1 MELFLPE
8 NLWIW
13 LVMLYGLLRG
23 ARDVIKK
30 KALEKSTMMEVLFFY
45 TLLSFLFVSYEAK
58 NALKVDYSYIG
69 LIVFKSFMVFTA
81 WICSFSAIKKL
92 PVSFYGVL
100 ELSSVVFATLM
111 GVLFLGEKMT
121 VFGTVGM
128 LVVMLGL
135 FLVNRKKD
143 VAYKDNKITFKYT
156 ALALLSCLF
165 NSASGVMDKVLMQ
178 HMDSGQLQFWF
189 MLLMTLMYLIFMLVK
204 KSKVRF
210 SCLWKNPW
218 IIAISILFVIG
229 DRALFFANSMP
240 NSHVTAMTLIK
251 RSSCFVTI
259 LGGALF
265 YKEKNILYR
274 LCCGL
279 IIMAG
284 IIIGML

>member
-128 LVVMLGL
+128 LVDMLGL

>member
-204 KSKVRF
+204 KSRVRF

-259 LGGALF
+259 LGGAIF

>member
-143 VAYKDNKITFKYT
+143 VAYKYNKITFKKGD
-156 ALALLSCLF
+156 LLH
-165 NSASGVMDKVLMQ
+165 NI
-178 HMDSGQLQFWF
+178 H
-189 MLLMTLMYLIFMLVK
+189 
-204 KSKVRF
+204 
-210 SCLWKNPW
+210 
-218 IIAISILFVIG
+218 IIISIITKVFISIWNL
-229 DRALFFANSMP
+229 
-240 NSHVTAMTLIK
+240 
-251 RSSCFVTI
+251 
-259 LGGALF
+259 
-265 YKEKNILYR
+265 
-274 LCCGL
+274 
-279 IIMAG
+279 
-284 IIIGML
+284 